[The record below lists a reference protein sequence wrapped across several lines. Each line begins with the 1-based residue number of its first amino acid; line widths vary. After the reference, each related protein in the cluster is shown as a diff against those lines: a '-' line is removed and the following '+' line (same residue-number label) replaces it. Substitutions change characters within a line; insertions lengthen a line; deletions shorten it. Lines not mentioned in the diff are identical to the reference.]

1 MNRFKNIINDYE
13 ETEYVEE
20 ALHRLVEINYHLGLE
35 NESKKY
41 AVLLGYNYQSSEWYK
56 ESYRVFNKDYEN
68 PKDKIKK
75 NKQNF
80 IIKKFKN
87 LFK

>member
-1 MNRFKNIINDYE
+1 MI
-13 ETEYVEE
+13 V
-20 ALHRLVEINYHLGLE
+20 LE
-35 NESKKY
+35 NEERKY
-41 AVLLGYNYQSSEWYK
+41 SALLGYNYQSSEWYK

-75 NKQNF
+75 NKQN
-80 IIKKFKN
+80 IIVRNFKK